1 MTNNLK
7 IWALALVV
15 TLAACS
21 KDSESDNDQND
32 QAIEELEN
40 TPLQANEV
48 ANNVVIQGG
57 TKNDGT
63 PPTPNEAISL
73 DVSASSKTALL
84 GEGFEVSIDSD
95 AAITGAYLQFK
106 ANDGTMADSYYDI
119 DINANSSSAKSLK
132 RFMGKNGKNVSLI
145 TAKEDDD
152 TLDVDFNSNI
162 EPGTFCYVI
171 CVYDADGNISAPQE
185 VCVTV
190 ESWGGNGNLVAE
202 WNLTKEEYP
211 GEEGGIDIDLAGV
224 SECDTNTATCSNEMT
239 LEFEE
244 CYLVEFGS
252 ITFKEDGTYEY
263 EYKGGEDYLDY
274 NTSIESCEAS
284 YIEYVYHYTSFGN
297 WAYVADEK
305 RLTIV
310 EYSYNDA
317 GTDGEGEQTY
327 QPGDGELLYD
337 GFIEL
342 DGNSLIITES
352 FDDDGDGIF
361 EEVFKAY
368 FEKK

>member
-7 IWALALVV
+7 IWALALV
-15 TLAACS
+15 LAFASCS
-21 KDSESDNDQND
+21 KDSGSDNNQSD
-32 QAIEELEN
+32 QAIEELEE

-95 AAITGAYLQFK
+95 ATVTGAYLQFK

-119 DINANSSSAKSLK
+119 DIDANSSSSKSLK
-132 RFMGKNGKNVSLI
+132 RLIGKNHKTASFI
-145 TAKEDDD
+145 TAKENDD

-190 ESWGGNGNLVAE
+190 ESWGGNSEIVGTWNIVKEVQVFNGESEVVSFPGDEDCAE
-202 WNLTKEEYP
+202 ERVIECASQETLTANEYCY
-211 GEEGGIDIDLAGV
+211 ITV
-224 SECDTNTATCSNEMT
+224 SGKLIFKDDGTFEYEFLDTEKQLDTNA
-239 LEFEE
+239 
-244 CYLVEFGS
+244 
-252 ITFKEDGTYEY
+252 
-263 EYKGGEDYLDY
+263 
-274 NTSIESCEAS
+274 SIESCSA
-284 YIEYVYHYTSFGN
+284 VYEEFEDVNSGNGN
-297 WAYVADEK
+297 WAYLLEEEK
-305 RLTIV
+305 FIAILYEEQII
-310 EYSYNDA
+310 Y
-317 GTDGEGEQTY
+317 DGETENFQY
-327 QPGDGELLYD
+327 ESGDGALFVED
-337 GFIEL
+337 GSGLRFEDDYLVFSIDEGST
-342 DGNSLIITES
+342 DS
-352 FDDDGDGIF
+352 FKSF
-361 EEVFKAY
+361 
-368 FEKK
+368 FEKE